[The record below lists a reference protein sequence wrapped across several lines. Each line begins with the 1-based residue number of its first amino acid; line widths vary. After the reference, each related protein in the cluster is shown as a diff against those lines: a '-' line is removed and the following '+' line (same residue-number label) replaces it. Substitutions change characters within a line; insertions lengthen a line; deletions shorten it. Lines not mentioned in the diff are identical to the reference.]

1 MSATTAPKQLSK
13 PAVSGQ
19 VRPGKER
26 SARSHETLIGAAMAS
41 PAVILLIVFFLVPV
55 LLAFGLAFTNAR
67 LISPRPPRFVGADN
81 FITLFGD
88 SLFWASLRNTAY
100 FAVIVV
106 PVQAG
111 LALILALLAN
121 AKVRGTNF
129 FRTVYF
135 VPVVTSMVVI
145 SLLWRFIYQPDGLLN
160 QIIEAVTFGHLH
172 GTDWLN
178 NPTTAMP
185 AIMFMSIW
193 QAVGFHMIIWLAG
206 LQTIPQDLYEAASLD
221 GASGWKTFTHV
232 TWPSLRATRTFI
244 LITITIAALS
254 LFTQISVMT
263 QGGPLDRTTTVVFMA
278 VRAGYEQQSTG
289 YAAAVSLVFFVLV
302 LAVSGVQRFLTRDEA

>member
-1 MSATTAPKQLSK
+1 MSVTTASRHVAKK
-13 PAVSGQ
+13 AVA
-19 VRPGKER
+19 RPGRAR
-26 SARSHETLIGAAMAS
+26 SARSHETLIGTAMAS

-67 LISPRPPRFVGADN
+67 LISPRPPRFVGVDN

-100 FAVIVV
+100 FALIVV

-111 LALILALLAN
+111 LALVLALLAN

-135 VPVVTSMVVI
+135 APVVTSMVVI
-145 SLLWRFIYQPDGLLN
+145 SLLWRFIYQPDGMLN
-160 QIIEAVTFGHLH
+160 QIISAVTFGQWH

-206 LQTIPQDLYEAASLD
+206 LQTIPRELYEAASLD
-221 GASGWKTFTHV
+221 GASTWQTFAHI

-244 LITITIAALS
+244 LITITIAAFS

-263 QGGPLDRTTTVVFMA
+263 QGGPLDRTTTVIFMA
-278 VRAGYEQQSTG
+278 VRTGYEQQSTG
-289 YAAAVSLVFFVLV
+289 YAAAISLVFFVIV
-302 LAVSGVQRFLTRDEA
+302 LAVSGVQRFLTREKA